1 MRLYSNGRGEW
12 VGTQAETRKSKFKF
26 EQVEVPTDKK
36 GLLEFLNNQKLPVD
50 DTAKVDDDN
59 KLTSSLEAPE
69 VPEIEIP
76 KWKQDWLDREKADAE
91 WKAKQN
97 ANKRETEAEVLMEE
111 FLHNVPMKE
120 LNNLASII
128 IDRVFAET
136 EIKSSRGKKK

>member
-1 MRLYSNGRGEW
+1 MRLYSDGRGEW

-36 GLLEFLNNQKLPVD
+36 GLLEFLNNQTLPVD
-50 DTAKVDDDN
+50 DTANVDDDN
-59 KLTSSLEAPE
+59 KLTSLEAPE

>member
-76 KWKQDWLDREKADAE
+76 KWKQDWLDRELAGKE

>member
-36 GLLEFLNNQKLPVD
+36 GLLEFLNNQTLPVD
-50 DTAKVDDDN
+50 DTANVDDDN
-59 KLTSSLEAPE
+59 KLTSLEAPE

>member
-1 MRLYSNGRGEW
+1 MRLYSDGRGEW

-50 DTAKVDDDN
+50 DPAQIDDDN
-59 KLTSSLEAPE
+59 KLTSSLESPE

>member
-1 MRLYSNGRGEW
+1 MRLYSDGRGEW

-36 GLLEFLNNQKLPVD
+36 GLLEFLNNQTLPVD
-50 DTAKVDDDN
+50 DTANVDDDN
-59 KLTSSLEAPE
+59 KLTSLEAPE

-97 ANKRETEAEVLMEE
+97 ANQRETEAEVLMEE

-136 EIKSSRGKKK
+136 EIKSRRGKKK

>member
-50 DTAKVDDDN
+50 DPAQIDDDN
-59 KLTSSLEAPE
+59 KLTSSLESPE

-97 ANKRETEAEVLMEE
+97 ASKRETEAEVLMEE

>member
-50 DTAKVDDDN
+50 DPAQTNDDN
-59 KLTSSLEAPE
+59 KLTPLEVPEAPE
-69 VPEIEIP
+69 IAIP
-76 KWKQDWLDREKADAE
+76 QWKQDWLDRELAAKAWE
-91 WKAKQN
+91 AKQN
-97 ANKRETEAEVLMEE
+97 ANKRETQAEVLMEE
-111 FLHNVPMKE
+111 FLYNVPMNK

-136 EIKSSRGKKK
+136 EIKSNRGKKK

>member
-26 EQVEVPTDKK
+26 EQ
-36 GLLEFLNNQKLPVD
+36 
-50 DTAKVDDDN
+50 VDDDN

-76 KWKQDWLDREKADAE
+76 KWKQDWLDRELAARE
-91 WKAKQN
+91 WEAKQN
-97 ANKRETEAEVLMEE
+97 ANERETQAEVMMED
-111 FLHNVPMKE
+111 FLYNVPMNK

-128 IDRVFAET
+128 IDRVFSET
-136 EIKSSRGKKK
+136 EIKSNRGKKK

>member
-136 EIKSSRGKKK
+136 EIKSSRGIKK

>member
-1 MRLYSNGRGEW
+1 MRLYSNSRGEW
-12 VGTQAETRKSKFKF
+12 VGTQAETRKSKFTF

-50 DTAKVDDDN
+50 EPAQVDDDN

-69 VPEIEIP
+69 VPEIKIP
-76 KWKQDWLDREKADAE
+76 KWKQDWLDRELAARE
-91 WKAKQN
+91 WEAKQN
-97 ANKRETEAEVLMEE
+97 ANERETQAEIMMED
-111 FLHNVPMKE
+111 FLYNVPMNK

-128 IDRVFAET
+128 IDRVFSET

>member
-128 IDRVFAET
+128 IDRVFSET
-136 EIKSSRGKKK
+136 EIKSSRGKKQ

>member
-50 DTAKVDDDN
+50 DNAKVDDDN
-59 KLTSSLEAPE
+59 KLTSLEAPE
-69 VPEIEIP
+69 VLEIEIP

-91 WKAKQN
+91 WRAKQN
-97 ANKRETEAEVLMEE
+97 ANKRETEAEVMMED
-111 FLHNVPMKE
+111 FLYNVPMNK

-136 EIKSSRGKKK
+136 EIKSNNRGKKK

>member
-36 GLLEFLNNQKLPVD
+36 GLLEFLNNQKLPVGD
-50 DTAKVDDDN
+50 PAQTNDDN
-59 KLTSSLEAPE
+59 KLTSLEAPE
-69 VPEIEIP
+69 VPEVEIP

-97 ANKRETEAEVLMEE
+97 ANKRETEAEVMMED
-111 FLHNVPMKE
+111 FLYNVPMNE

-136 EIKSSRGKKK
+136 EIKSNNRGKKK

>member
-50 DTAKVDDDN
+50 NNAKVDDDN
-59 KLTSSLEAPE
+59 KLTSLEAPE

-97 ANKRETEAEVLMEE
+97 ANKRETEAEVMMED
-111 FLHNVPMKE
+111 FLYNVPMNE

-136 EIKSSRGKKK
+136 EIKSNNRGKKK

>member
-1 MRLYSNGRGEW
+1 MRLYSNSRGEW

-50 DTAKVDDDN
+50 DTEQVDDDN
-59 KLTSSLEAPE
+59 KLTPSLEDPEAPE
-69 VPEIEIP
+69 ISIP
-76 KWKQDWLDREKADAE
+76 KWKQDWLDRELAAKE
-91 WKAKQN
+91 WEAKQN
-97 ANKRETEAEVLMEE
+97 ANKRETQAEVMMED
-111 FLHNVPMKE
+111 FLYNVPMNE

-136 EIKSSRGKKK
+136 EITSNRGKKK